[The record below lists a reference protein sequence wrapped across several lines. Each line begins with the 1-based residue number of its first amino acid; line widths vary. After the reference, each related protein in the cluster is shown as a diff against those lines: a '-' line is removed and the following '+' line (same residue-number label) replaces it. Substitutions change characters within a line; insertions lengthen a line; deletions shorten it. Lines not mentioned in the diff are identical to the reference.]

1 MFYCLNHPILQK
13 AVGSEVRTKQEVAYQ
28 MKDESSET
36 LPKGF
41 FFFPPQ
47 LEVLKVRAFSPY
59 VDLVWVLNAE
69 VV

>member
-1 MFYCLNHPILQK
+1 M
-13 AVGSEVRTKQEVAYQ
+13 RTKQDVAQQ

-41 FFFPPQ
+41 FFPPQ
-47 LEVLKVRAFSPY
+47 LEVLKVGAFFFSPY
-59 VDLVWVLNAE
+59 VDLVLVLNAE